1 MRNVDF
7 VLDNTRFA
15 YYNKN
20 KDALLTAKQPDTVGL
35 TVSGFVMYGI
45 CNSLYQVKVQPLI
58 SKYA

>member
-7 VLDNTRFA
+7 ILDNTHFA

-20 KDALLTAKQPDTVGL
+20 KEALKAQQPDTVGL

-45 CNSLYQVKVQPLI
+45 CNSIYQVKVQPLI